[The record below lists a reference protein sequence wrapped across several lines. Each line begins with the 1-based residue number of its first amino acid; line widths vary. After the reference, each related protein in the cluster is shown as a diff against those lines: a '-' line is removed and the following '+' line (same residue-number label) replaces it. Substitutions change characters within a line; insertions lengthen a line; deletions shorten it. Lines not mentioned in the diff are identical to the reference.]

1 MKLLKIC
8 KNKGN
13 NPEESSAILLAF
25 PENQGYNDRDFN
37 LREIKNMNTQKL
49 LSYTRKAIDEYRLI
63 QDNDKIAVGI
73 SGGKDSLTLLYAL
86 SSLRRFYPHP
96 FELVAVTVDLGFANL
111 DLSEIKKLC
120 EKLEVPYTV
129 VKTQIGQIVFEQ
141 RQENNPCALCAKMRK
156 GALNEAMKQL
166 GCNKI
171 AYAHHMDDVVE
182 TMMLS
187 LLYEG
192 RFHTF
197 SPVTYLDD
205 TGLTVIRPLIYMK
218 EADVIGFVRK
228 YEVPVVKSPC
238 PADGHT
244 KREYVKQLLKQLNTE
259 NPGVKQRMFTAIQNG
274 CDNLKEWNK
283 DAGL

>member
-1 MKLLKIC
+1 MKL
-8 KNKGN
+8 
-13 NPEESSAILLAF
+13 
-25 PENQGYNDRDFN
+25 QRV
-37 LREIKNMNTQKL
+37 
-49 LSYTRKAIDEYRLI
+49 LSEVRKAVDDYRMI
-63 QDNDKIAVGI
+63 AEGDKIAVGI

-96 FELVAVTVDLGFANL
+96 FDLVAVTVDLGFANL
-111 DLSEIKKLC
+111 DLTEIKKLC

-129 VKTQIGQIVFEQ
+129 VKTQIGQIIFEQ

-197 SPVTYLDD
+197 SSVTYLDD